1 MNNTQV
7 IIIGGIIG
15 GAIALFVFIFV
26 FWKLWKN
33 NQANRTSI
41 SSTSTNPRRST
52 DYGRTSISSTPR
64 WSTDSGTKTERTIS
78 SLTDNET
85 YTDNPNPDNK
95 GGKYRRNK
103 RKKRYLK
110 N

>member
-1 MNNTQV
+1 MNNKQI
-7 IIIGGIIG
+7 IIIGGIIV
-15 GAIALFVFIFV
+15 GAFALLVFIFV

-33 NQANRTSI
+33 NQANGTSI

-52 DYGRTSISSTPR
+52 TSISSTPR
-64 WSTDSGTKTERTIS
+64 WSKDTERTIS
-78 SLTDNET
+78 ALTDTNE
-85 YTDNPNPDNK
+85 YTKYPNPDNK
-95 GGKYRRNK
+95 GGKYRRTK

>member
-1 MNNTQV
+1 MNNKQI
-7 IIIGGIIG
+7 IIIGGIIV
-15 GAIALFVFIFV
+15 GAVALLVFIFV

-33 NQANRTSI
+33 TQTNRISI
-41 SSTSTNPRRST
+41 NSTSTNPRRSL
-52 DYGRTSISSTPR
+52 GRTSISTPR
-64 WSTDSGTKTERTIS
+64 RSTDSGTGTERTIS
-78 SLTDNET
+78 ALSDDNT
-85 YTDNPNPDNK
+85 YTDDPNPYNK

>member
-41 SSTSTNPRRST
+41 SSTSTNPR
-52 DYGRTSISSTPR
+52 
-64 WSTDSGTKTERTIS
+64 WSTDTGTRTERTIS

-85 YTDNPNPDNK
+85 YTENPNPDNK

-103 RKKRYLK
+103 RKKKYLK